1 MQGIYDLDVSHDVND
16 YLITNQVL
24 ANSLDRGT
32 ATQYVKEKL
41 LVCQSD
47 DDLLLSL
54 YLHDGVIERLRKDD
68 PVLQLYH
75 GNLEDFCLALE
86 GISHFLYLVW
96 NASYQRSVTIF
107 EMELQA
113 EIDKFI
119 IVDTYLAQQSRHPP
133 PGQLRQLLFE
143 SISFRKDLPLL
154 ELQRYRDA
162 SYYAEKYCWHLESS
176 YLSKGRQ
183 QEMLRE
189 LRRFYRLSKGDKIRR
204 IDHLH

>member
-1 MQGIYDLDVSHDVND
+1 MLLTAFQQHLQSIYDLDVSHDVND

-32 ATQYVKEKL
+32 ATQDVKEKL

-54 YLHDGVIERLRKDD
+54 YLHDGVLERLREDD
-68 PVLQLYH
+68 PVVQLYH
-75 GNLEDFCLALE
+75 GNLEDFCLVLE

-133 PGQLRQLLFE
+133 PGQ
-143 SISFRKDLPLL
+143 
-154 ELQRYRDA
+154 
-162 SYYAEKYCWHLESS
+162 HL
-176 YLSKGRQ
+176 
-183 QEMLRE
+183 
-189 LRRFYRLSKGDKIRR
+189 
-204 IDHLH
+204 